1 MVGPVAD
8 MTTPPPKAP
17 FKPAVATNTPNPAK
31 LPEQRP
37 ASLTEAD
44 KERAHHERTRRALAE
59 TQEQALK
66 HATDAAFKAGQ
77 LDQRGKGRLQ
87 HYLEAYAQ
95 VIACLLIVAFAMVI
109 VRQGDSWVG
118 WLAVKNHEQA
128 VMGAQMNDAIE
139 PGQK

>member
-1 MVGPVAD
+1 
-8 MTTPPPKAP
+8 MTTPPKAP
-17 FKPAVATNTPNPAK
+17 FKPAVATNTPNPAQQ
-31 LPEQRP
+31 PTRTIPQT
-37 ASLTEAD
+37 AEAI
-44 KERAHHERTRRALAE
+44 ERARHDKTQRALADA
-59 TQEQALK
+59 QEQALK

-95 VIACLLIVAFAMVI
+95 VFICMLLIAIAMTM
-109 VRQGDSWVG
+109 VRGGDSMVG

-139 PGQK
+139 PGSK

>member
-1 MVGPVAD
+1 
-8 MTTPPPKAP
+8 MTTNPPPKAP
-17 FKPAVATNTPNPAK
+17 FKPAVATNTPNPAQQ
-31 LPEQRP
+31 PTRTIPQT
-37 ASLTEAD
+37 AEAI
-44 KERAHHERTRRALAE
+44 ERARHDKTQRALADA
-59 TQEQALK
+59 QEQALK

-95 VIACLLIVAFAMVI
+95 VFICMALIAIAMVI

-139 PGQK
+139 PGSK